1 MLWIALPLRMMKVNK
16 RQKEVAKVNLK
27 AEQQVLKN
35 LKAVYKKA
43 ANDCAEK
50 AKSLLGEGEATQ
62 SKIYQ
67 AKYQQALEKQL
78 NVILGK
84 LNKNSYSTISE
95 YLEDCYNNGF
105 IGAMYDIAGQGIPVI
120 SPINQK
126 QIVQAVQLNS
136 KISEGLYK
144 RMGKDTVKLKKQIKA
159 QISRGIS
166 NGSSYTEI
174 ARNINSKADIG
185 YNNSIRI
192 ARTEGHRIQIDSA
205 LDAQYAAKEEGADIV
220 KQWDSTLDGDTRP
233 HHRQLDGQIRE
244 INDDFEITGRKVSA
258 PGHFNDPAEDC
269 NCRCA
274 LLQRARWALDED
286 ELKTLQERAKYFELD
301 KAKDFEDFKE
311 KYLHAVDKSAKSSIM
326 KLEIKT
332 DNALS
337 TIDKE
342 DIKNISEILNSAPE
356 DIKKAFNACE
366 SFFEI
371 NPHYTLGDS
380 HYNCLSY
387 SVNVD
392 ISKINLDTFED
403 VGRGKEKFKNA
414 YNELFHEV
422 GHAIDNVGGRNS
434 VGGYISTKLSSVFIS
449 PSKGISFGDS
459 LEKEVLQ
466 CVQKCSEE
474 GMSKILKDMPL
485 IESADI
491 SDIFGAFT
499 GNRVT
504 GYTGHN
510 VNYYA
515 NDKKEK
521 AAGEAFAEMFSA
533 EINNPTSMKQFK
545 KYFPES
551 LVIFK
556 EILSAIPNIDIRR

>member
-1 MLWIALPLRMMKVNK
+1 MKVNK
-16 RQKEVAKVNLK
+16 RQKEVAEVNLK
-27 AEQQVLKN
+27 AEQQVLRN

-50 AKSLLGEGEATQ
+50 AKSLLGEGEVTQ

-174 ARNINSKADIG
+174 ARNINLKADIG
-185 YNNSIRI
+185 YNNSVRI

-205 LDAQYAAKEEGADIV
+205 MDAQYAAKEEGADIV

-244 INDDFEITGRKVSA
+244 ITDDFEINGRKVSA
-258 PGHFNDPAEDC
+258 PGHFNDPSEDC

-286 ELKTLQERAKYFELD
+286 EIEELKKHAEYFGLDKTKDFADFKAKYLSAADE
-301 KAKDFEDFKE
+301 
-311 KYLHAVDKSAKSSIM
+311 VDKSTKSSIM
-326 KLEIKT
+326 KLKIKT

-342 DIKNISEILNSAPE
+342 NIKNISEILNSAPE

-392 ISKINLDTFED
+392 ISKMNLDTFED

-449 PSKGISFGDS
+449 PSKGISLGDS

-474 GMSKILKDMPL
+474 GMSKVLKDMPL

-499 GNRVT
+499 ENRVM
-504 GYTGHN
+504 GYAGHN

-533 EINNPTSMKQFK
+533 EINNLTSMKQFK

>member
-1 MLWIALPLRMMKVNK
+1 MHV
-16 RQKEVAKVNLK
+16 
-27 AEQQVLKN
+27 
-35 LKAVYKKA
+35 
-43 ANDCAEK
+43 
-50 AKSLLGEGEATQ
+50 
-62 SKIYQ
+62 
-67 AKYQQALEKQL
+67 
-78 NVILGK
+78 
-84 LNKNSYSTISE
+84 
-95 YLEDCYNNGF
+95 
-105 IGAMYDIAGQGIPVI
+105 
-120 SPINQK
+120 
-126 QIVQAVQLNS
+126 
-136 KISEGLYK
+136 
-144 RMGKDTVKLKKQIKA
+144 
-159 QISRGIS
+159 
-166 NGSSYTEI
+166 
-174 ARNINSKADIG
+174 
-185 YNNSIRI
+185 
-192 ARTEGHRIQIDSA
+192 
-205 LDAQYAAKEEGADIV
+205 
-220 KQWDSTLDGDTRP
+220 
-233 HHRQLDGQIRE
+233 
-244 INDDFEITGRKVSA
+244 
-258 PGHFNDPAEDC
+258 
-269 NCRCA
+269 
-274 LLQRARWALDED
+274 RA
-286 ELKTLQERAKYFELD
+286 
-301 KAKDFEDFKE
+301 
-311 KYLHAVDKSAKSSIM
+311 
-326 KLEIKT
+326 
-332 DNALS
+332 
-337 TIDKE
+337 
-342 DIKNISEILNSAPE
+342 
-356 DIKKAFNACE
+356 
-366 SFFEI
+366 FFEI

-392 ISKINLDTFED
+392 ISKMNLDTFED

-556 EILSAIPNIDIRR
+556 EILSEIPNIDIRR